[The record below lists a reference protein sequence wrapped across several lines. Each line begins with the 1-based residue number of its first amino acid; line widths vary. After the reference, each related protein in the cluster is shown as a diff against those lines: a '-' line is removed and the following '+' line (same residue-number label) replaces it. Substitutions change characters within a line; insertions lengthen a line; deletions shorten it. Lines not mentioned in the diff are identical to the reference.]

1 MSRRLSE
8 MTEQSLLGGGRSTRR
23 NLEHIGFSEELKKQL
38 EERIITSSFKSEYA
52 AAHSIV
58 NMPSSAGQ
66 GTRDTAAATAWTGTE
81 SLHDSAL
88 RMLNDS
94 SKPLRA
100 PYKIPQPPTLPVKF
114 QLSPKP
120 PKSPGLRI
128 ARAKEKTSVYTQSQ
142 NSGISEEERNALRRE
157 MQDRFTPGFRAMPMS
172 IQGLAS
178 LANER
183 IEDAIA
189 SGHFK
194 GIPRGKGVN
203 VEADHNANN
212 AFIDTTE
219 YLMNKM
225 IKRQDIMP
233 PWIEKQ
239 QELSREVER
248 FRQRLRSDWRRH
260 AARLI
265 ASKGGSLETQMRRA
279 RGHAAAE
286 ARLAERAKTEASF
299 QGDSDM
305 VAEPQSATQLND
317 EDRLVHGPQETQSEM
332 QSASDSIPY
341 LPPLRDPDYIST
353 ERSYHELA
361 IKELN
366 SLTRSYNL
374 QAPQV
379 AQKPYLSLDR
389 ELASCY
395 ADVAPSLADEIKR
408 RATERARSPV
418 STIQPRSPGLL
429 NTFGMAGTA
438 RVYDEDKSKSYG
450 FKEFWRDLFSRKDD
464 SQAR

>member
-1 MSRRLSE
+1 
-8 MTEQSLLGGGRSTRR
+8 
-23 NLEHIGFSEELKKQL
+23 
-38 EERIITSSFKSEYA
+38 
-52 AAHSIV
+52 
-58 NMPSSAGQ
+58 
-66 GTRDTAAATAWTGTE
+66 
-81 SLHDSAL
+81 
-88 RMLNDS
+88 
-94 SKPLRA
+94 
-100 PYKIPQPPTLPVKF
+100 
-114 QLSPKP
+114 
-120 PKSPGLRI
+120 
-128 ARAKEKTSVYTQSQ
+128 
-142 NSGISEEERNALRRE
+142 
-157 MQDRFTPGFRAMPMS
+157 
-172 IQGLAS
+172 
-178 LANER
+178 
-183 IEDAIA
+183 
-189 SGHFK
+189 
-194 GIPRGKGVN
+194 
-203 VEADHNANN
+203 
-212 AFIDTTE
+212 
-219 YLMNKM
+219 
-225 IKRQDIMP
+225 
-233 PWIEKQ
+233 
-239 QELSREVER
+239 
-248 FRQRLRSDWRRH
+248 
-260 AARLI
+260 
-265 ASKGGSLETQMRRA
+265 MRRA